1 MILASRSSVLNALFQ
16 ANLSESHTNILKI
29 EDIEPE
35 VFTEVLHFI
44 YTGKINNLEELATE
58 LLAVAEKYML
68 EILKAKCED
77 VLAQRICR

>member
-1 MILASRSSVLNALFQ
+1 MILASRGSVFNALFQ

-35 VFTEVLHFI
+35 VFTEVLHS
-44 YTGKINNLEELATE
+44 KINNLEELATE